1 MKCRRGHPVS
11 PLFVWIGLI
20 CRVWIA
26 CIQLQDAAGFVVVP
40 ASSLLYHGVLVGKQR
55 TSPSLSRQRISRQRT
70 FLQESNDDDDDD
82 GLSLPENFNPFQQV
96 STTSSSASA
105 RQVSSLTS
113 PKSLREIT
121 MSKLI
126 GDLLNSD
133 VNESNELL
141 DQLEDFLLQPLFDK
155 IPQTDGLYPPGS
167 SLDERLAI
175 YKAEMTRRIDMAR
188 TDDARRVLTQMRDF
202 CVSRA
207 SSSSPPSSS
216 SA

>member
-1 MKCRRGHPVS
+1 VS

-20 CRVWIA
+20 CRMWIA
-26 CIQLQDAAGFVVVP
+26 CIQLEDAVGFIVVP
-40 ASSLLYHGVLVGKQR
+40 SSLLYHGVLGNKG
-55 TSPSLSRQRISRQRT
+55 TSPSLSRQRT
-70 FLQESNDDDDDD
+70 FLQESNEDDDDDDD
-82 GLSLPENFNPFQQV
+82 GLALPENFNPFQQV

-113 PKSLREIT
+113 PKSVREIT

-133 VNESNELL
+133 VNQSNELL
-141 DQLEDFLLQPLFDK
+141 DQLEDFLLEPLFEK
-155 IPQTDGLYPPGS
+155 TPQRDGLYPPGS

-175 YKAEMTRRIDMAR
+175 YKTEMTRRIDMAR

-207 SSSSPPSSS
+207 SPPSSS
-216 SA
+216 A